1 MTSSRTCALHFSLTC
16 LIALPSLNAQR
27 VQLKDA
33 LPAGSAAYLSFPD
46 LDTSISELKNMPV
59 GKMWQEGE
67 VQDFFADGLKWLED
81 RWEEQVAE
89 GNKLYEEGKLPVKP
103 DDLMGLR
110 VKSASLGLTSMS
122 ISMPEG
128 AEQPL
133 PDVGVYLHLDLG
145 DSAKIW
151 QQLVAIGLGQIQANA
166 DKQVEQLSS
175 KVGDV
180 EVITIKA
187 VDSPVEMSLN
197 IAFIGESML
206 IGSREGETKTII
218 KNLISGE
225 KGLSGSSSYMAVA
238 EKLSLPGA
246 EAESYFQPGA
256 VLDFMVD
263 IAGIVSSMPPP
274 SANSP
279 SAASEQAIRGML
291 QPEAIERAFQAM
303 GLRAY
308 ESSGSS
314 STYTGGR
321 SVSRSFCKINPQM
334 RRGISA
340 YSGSNLDLE
349 FLRWVPKDAVAFTA
363 TTMNVGAYYDALVD
377 GLKAL
382 NPEMGEMM
390 LGMLGSFEQQ
400 LGVSVREDL
409 FGSFGNRVITW
420 SMPMSGI
427 TATPEMAILIEVKDK
442 DRLLKALTVAES
454 MSNGII
460 ELDEIDRRGL
470 KAHQLHVNPPIDNN
484 VMPMNP
490 FDMFTP
496 TFVFEGGYMVVGF
509 TTGDVKRTLA
519 RMTRE
524 DDPKGDIR
532 SNEEF
537 APYLQQLPESGLS
550 SVSFTDW
557 KAQFEGMYQMGTSML
572 AFLPMTGEVPIDLA
586 LLPDAYSLT
595 QHLSGSISWVKD
607 SEDGQ
612 ETMSISPWGPETGF
626 LLGTALGVG
635 ASSAWFLGAT
645 RMK

>member
-1 MTSSRTCALHFSLTC
+1 MTSSRTCALHLSLTC
-16 LIALPSLNAQR
+16 LIALPSLSAQR

-33 LPAGSAAYLSFPD
+33 LPEGSVAYLSFPD
-46 LDTSISELKNMPV
+46 LDSSISELKDMPV

-110 VKSASLGLTSMS
+110 IKSASVGLTSMS

-128 AEQPL
+128 ATQPV
-133 PDVGVYLHLDLG
+133 PDMGLYMHVDFG
-145 DSAKIW
+145 DSAEIW
-151 QQLVAIGLGQIQANA
+151 QQLVAIGLGQMQAEA
-166 DKQVEQLSS
+166 GEQIVQSSS

-180 EVITIKA
+180 EIMTITG
-187 VDSPVEMSLN
+187 VDSPVDMSLN
-197 IAFIGESML
+197 IAFIGDGML
-206 IGSREGETKTII
+206 IGSREDETKTII
-218 KNLISGE
+218 KNLSSDS
-225 KGLSGSSSYMAVA
+225 KGLSGSSSYKAVA
-238 EKLSLPGA
+238 ENLSLPGA
-246 EAESYFQPGA
+246 EAEFYCQPGA
-256 VLDFMVD
+256 VLDLLVGVAEM
-263 IAGIVSSMPPP
+263 VSSMPPA
-274 SANSP
+274 SADSP
-279 SAASEQAIRGML
+279 GAANEMAIRSML
-291 QPEAIERAFQAM
+291 NPEGIERAFQAM

-308 ESSGSS
+308 ESCGST

-321 SVSRSFCKINPQM
+321 SVTRGYTKMNPQL

-340 YSGSNLDLE
+340 YSGSNLDLD
-349 FLRWVPKDAVAFTA
+349 FLRWVPKDAVQFSAS
-363 TTMNVGAYYDALVD
+363 TMNVGAYYDALVD
-377 GLKAL
+377 GLNAL
-382 NPEMGEMM
+382 NPEMGQMM
-390 LGMLGSFEQQ
+390 IGMLGSFEQQ

-409 FGSFGNRVITW
+409 FGAFGNKFIYW

-442 DRLLKALTVAES
+442 DRLMKALGVAES

-470 KAHQLHVNPPIDNN
+470 KAYQLHVNPPIDNN
-484 VMPMNP
+484 AMPMNP

-496 TFVFEGGYMVVGF
+496 TFVFESGYMVVGF

-519 RMTRE
+519 RLTRD

-537 APYLQQLPESGLS
+537 TPFLEQLPKEGLS
-550 SVSFTDW
+550 SVTFNDW

-572 AFLPMTGEVPIDLA
+572 AFLPMTGDVPIDLA

-595 QHLSGSISWVKD
+595 QHLSGSISWVRD
-607 SEDGQ
+607 SEGGQ
-612 ETMSISPWGPETGF
+612 EVMTISPWGPEILFGLGFAAGTGAAVM
-626 LLGTALGVG
+626 GISQQG
-635 ASSAWFLGAT
+635 
-645 RMK
+645 K